1 MWPEDARSRPNSA
14 TQSGYAGQ
22 ERRTAPRIETPFPLL
37 VRSIDIANR
46 RFEEHTVLDNL
57 SSGGLYL
64 RLAWRIRLGARLFAL
79 VQIAVAP
86 DAGAPAACV
95 ALHGVVLRTEPRP
108 GGVFGTAIRLTHH
121 RFIYAAA
128 ERERIEKSMTK

>member
-1 MWPEDARSRPNSA
+1 MRPEDANRRPSSA
-14 TQSGYAGQ
+14 TQPDYAGH
-22 ERRTAPRIETPFPLL
+22 ERRAAPRIETPFPLT
-37 VRSIDIANR
+37 VRSIDVANR

-64 RLAWRIRLGARLFAL
+64 RLARRVRQGARLFAL
-79 VQIAVAP
+79 VQLAVALN
-86 DAGAPAACV
+86 AGASAACV

-108 GGVFGTAIRLTHH
+108 GGAFGTAIRLTHH

-128 ERERIEKSMTK
+128 KHTHVE